1 MESRGFTLVELVIS
15 MAILAIISVLGIVAL
30 QSSTTSMA
38 TAESKA
44 DVQDNVRDALAAMT
58 RELQMASKSSDDSL
72 TPPLDAV
79 AINADPVA
87 GSPAE
92 LVFQVPVTG
101 SGRDWTTPIRYRY
114 MNEDANGNGWLDSA
128 EDLDSD
134 GVLTRRILRVQD
146 LNGDGDAA
154 DNGESMPVG
163 GANDLSDVQFVRTG
177 DVITITLT
185 ADKFMRGRRSD
196 PVRVT
201 VSSDVYLQN

>member
-1 MESRGFTLVELVIS
+1 MDSRGFTLVELVIS

-58 RELQMASKSSDDSL
+58 RELQMASKTSDDSL

-79 AINADPVA
+79 AINANPAA
-87 GSPAE
+87 GSPTE
-92 LVFQVPVTG
+92 LVFQTPTSG
-101 SGRDWTTPIRYRY
+101 SGRNWSRPIRYRY
-114 MNEDANGNGWLDSA
+114 LNEDANGNGRLDSG

-134 GVLTRRILRVQD
+134 AVLTRRIVRIQD
-146 LNGDGDAA
+146 RNGDGDTA
-154 DNGESMPVG
+154 DSGEIAPVG
-163 GANDLSDVQFVRTG
+163 GANDLSTVQFARTG

-201 VSSDVYLQN
+201 VTSDVYLQN